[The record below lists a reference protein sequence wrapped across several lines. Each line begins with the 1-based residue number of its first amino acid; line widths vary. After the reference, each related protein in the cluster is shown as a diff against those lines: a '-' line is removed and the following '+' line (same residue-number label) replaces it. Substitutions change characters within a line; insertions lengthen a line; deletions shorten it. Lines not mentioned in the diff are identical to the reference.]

1 MSAVTKMNKK
11 IIHDNDCPLL
21 NVNGAPSPHFH
32 AAVKKNP
39 VMPTLNEKPRTPV
52 VLGYSATVIEVGT
65 VCEGEINFTIDIDA
79 KLDKERDNKA
89 KGSDNEKYLLQL
101 GEKQRVSS
109 AAEGL
114 LLMPN
119 KDDVVLCVEIEGR
132 LIINQVLKRKE
143 RSSPLVMSSSR
154 PVEWVAPVLR
164 FKALKEMELLAVNKL
179 TLSASDLVFGAA
191 RTLVQQARNFIQQ
204 AKNYSLTTK
213 DLLRLNGR
221 QQVIIAE
228 EDIRIDAKR
237 INMG

>member
-1 MSAVTKMNKK
+1 MSAATKINEKRQPQ
-11 IIHDNDCPLL
+11 NATPLL
-21 NVNGAPSPHFH
+21 NVNARSATHYPS
-32 AAVKKNP
+32 AIKKEP
-39 VMPTLNEKPRTPV
+39 LVPMLAQQSTVPV
-52 VLGYSATVIEVGT
+52 VLGYSATVIDVDIASRSAAELAEEYT
-65 VCEGEINFTIDIDA
+65 PENKEDRKEG
-79 KLDKERDNKA
+79 L
-89 KGSDNEKYLLQL
+89 NEKYQLQL
-101 GEKQRVSS
+101 GEKQRTAST
-109 AAEGL
+109 AEGL
-114 LLMPN
+114 LVTPN
-119 KDDVVLCVEIEGR
+119 KGDVVLCVEIDGH
-132 LIINQVLKRKE
+132 LIITQVLKRTEKV
-143 RSSPLVMSSSR
+143 SPLVMSSSR

-213 DLLRLNGR
+213 DLLRLNAR